1 MARRIPSP
9 NFCSVV
15 RSAECRPKRAPHED
29 KLKDYYV
36 LIKAWHFKHNFVK
49 EVGDIGYSQLF
60 HHGVE
65 QNAGNIKLANELR
78 LVK

>member
-1 MARRIPSP
+1 M
-9 NFCSVV
+9 
-15 RSAECRPKRAPHED
+15 
-29 KLKDYYV
+29 

-65 QNAGNIKLANELR
+65 QNAGNIKLANELG